1 MPGLFITFEGPD
13 GAGKT
18 TQLKLL
24 AQRLTAMGYQ
34 VLCTREPGGTR
45 ISDKIREVLLDP
57 ENQEMDARTEA
68 LLYAA
73 ARAQH
78 VTEVIQPA
86 LSAGKVVLC
95 DRFVDSSLAYQGWG
109 RGLDKETIG
118 AISRFATDNHFPTI
132 TLLLDVCP
140 TTGTKRVVTRNGDRL
155 DRIEQE
161 ENSFRDRVYKGFRE
175 LATLHPSRIVCID
188 ASGTIEEVREQIW
201 AHITTRLNEI
211 LGGASR

>member
-1 MPGLFITFEGPD
+1 MLGLFITFEGPD

-18 TQLKLL
+18 TQLNLL
-24 AQRLTAMGYQ
+24 AQQLIAMGYQ
-34 VLCTREPGGTR
+34 VLCTREPGGTQ

-57 ENQEMDARTEA
+57 AHQEMDARTEA

-78 VTEVIQPA
+78 VAQVIQPA

-118 AISRFATDNHFPTI
+118 AISRFATNNLFPTI

-140 TTGTKRVVTRNGDRL
+140 TTGTKRVAARNGDRL

-161 ENSFRDRVYKGFRE
+161 ENSFRDRVYQGFGE

-188 ASGTIEEVREQIW
+188 ASGTIEEVRENIW
-201 AHITTRLNEI
+201 SHITTRLYEI
-211 LGGASR
+211 QGGASR

>member
-1 MPGLFITFEGPD
+1 MPGLFVTFEGSD

-24 AQRLTAMGYQ
+24 AQQLTEMGYK

-57 ENQEMDARTEA
+57 THQEMDARTEA

-78 VTEVIQPA
+78 VAEVIQPA
-86 LSAGKVVLC
+86 LAANKIVLC

-118 AISRFATDNHFPTI
+118 TISIFATDNLVPSI

-140 TTGTKRVVTRNGDRL
+140 TIGTKRVATRNGDRL

-161 ENSFRDRVYKGFRE
+161 HNSFRDRVYQGFQE
-175 LATLHPSRIVCID
+175 LAALHPSRIVCID
-188 ASGTIEEVREQIW
+188 ASGTIEEVREKIW
-201 AHITTRLNEI
+201 SHITTRLSKI
-211 LGGASR
+211 